1 MGARMK
7 QVSQFSISWVAP
19 IVPSVSLA
27 GIPLGVGAEVLARVL
42 LNYLI
47 DETSQLYQFECSPE
61 LRLRSC
67 GVDEFGNG
75 GYSFSLF
82 DEFLVND
89 LLKGTPALSIVIRDG
104 AVFALKAYSFSFP
117 GERTQELMYKG
128 VLPIGIGLGSLV
140 SDFLPFT
147 TLEFDDAEEWFYS
160 EREYAGLEITG
171 WGVPLDDQPEQIITA
186 LCVILAATE
195 ENGAGIEGSPINGVR
210 P

>member
-82 DEFLVND
+82 DEFVVND
-89 LLKGTPALSIVIRDG
+89 LLKGAPALSIVIRDG

-140 SDFLPFT
+140 SDFFAIYY
-147 TLEFDDAEEWFYS
+147 F
-160 EREYAGLEITG
+160 
-171 WGVPLDDQPEQIITA
+171 GV
-186 LCVILAATE
+186 
-195 ENGAGIEGSPINGVR
+195 
-210 P
+210 

>member
-82 DEFLVND
+82 D
-89 LLKGTPALSIVIRDG
+89 
-104 AVFALKAYSFSFP
+104 
-117 GERTQELMYKG
+117 
-128 VLPIGIGLGSLV
+128 
-140 SDFLPFT
+140 
-147 TLEFDDAEEWFYS
+147 
-160 EREYAGLEITG
+160 
-171 WGVPLDDQPEQIITA
+171 
-186 LCVILAATE
+186 
-195 ENGAGIEGSPINGVR
+195 
-210 P
+210 